1 MNPQRLFP
9 VLGSILL
16 IGLLTG
22 ILGQR
27 RELAARRAALARPVA
42 ETPNT
47 PAPLPTSAS
56 LTDAESRELL
66 TLRRDVGQLRRQRP
80 QLDHLRRENARLRA
94 ALTPAETGSPNDG
107 PAVPK
112 NYLLASKA
120 SFLGLATPADTLESF
135 LYAARHRD
143 TNALLRVLTPESG
156 SKMLE
161 RIEQLRQQGSGSI
174 FDDFG
179 WIPGLQIQSLK
190 ETPEGTAEAQLRID
204 PRDTVENQSMDLER
218 INGEWRLR
226 LF

>member
-9 VLGSILL
+9 VLGGVLL

-27 RELAARRAALARPVA
+27 RELAARRAALARPAVEA
-42 ETPNT
+42 PNT
-47 PAPLPTSAS
+47 PAPSPTSAP

-94 ALTPAETGSPNDG
+94 ALTPAEASAPDG
-107 PAVPK
+107 NPAALN
-112 NYLLASKA
+112 NYRLASKA

-143 TNALLRVLTPESG
+143 TNALVRVLTP
-156 SKMLE
+156 
-161 RIEQLRQQGSGSI
+161 
-174 FDDFG
+174 
-179 WIPGLQIQSLK
+179 
-190 ETPEGTAEAQLRID
+190 
-204 PRDTVENQSMDLER
+204 
-218 INGEWRLR
+218 
-226 LF
+226 